1 MHDNWESLEQVDPEM
16 YKLLKADRDLERE
29 SHDLSTQIRRAPKE
43 QQAAL
48 KKKLEDAVLKH
59 FEARQERRLLEVK
72 RLEEEV
78 QRLRESIAKRNE
90 GKPSAVSRRVAE
102 LLGQAEEPPF

>member
-1 MHDNWESLEQVDPEM
+1 MH
-16 YKLLKADRDLERE
+16 KLLKADHELERE
-29 SHDLSTQIRRAPKE
+29 CHELALQYRRAPKA
-43 QQAAL
+43 QQDAL
-48 KKKLEDAVLKH
+48 KKKLEESVNKH

-90 GKPSAVSRRVAE
+90 GKPQAVSRRIAE